1 MRKLFVILI
10 FSLVYGLAFMAS
22 AATTG
27 GETKDI
33 ESVVSNVSVYSGN
46 GLIVLNNNSEEA
58 VTFTIYSIT
67 GQIIKSV
74 VIHNGNLNV
83 ELPKG
88 FYVVKFNQWS
98 RRVIV
103 K

>member
-1 MRKLFVILI
+1 
-10 FSLVYGLAFMAS
+10 MAS